1 MEPYNVQKDNG
12 TDPLFRTKPGS
23 VIIKGHWKLHHYF
36 EDNSLELYNIKE
48 DISESN
54 DLSKK
59 NQEKTM
65 ELFNQLNKWR
75 NKRNAPIPDQLN
87 SHYDKKF
94 VDSLLLLIT
103 NKKISGRLKI

>member
-1 MEPYNVQKDNG
+1 MELI
-12 TDPLFRTKPGS
+12 PLFRTKPGS

-94 VDSLLLLIT
+94 VDSLLLLIK
-103 NKKISGRLKI
+103 NKKISGRLKNITKA